1 VGVQVPE
8 FQSDED
14 AINHLQELPKQ
25 VGSDPMLLILDDV
38 WPGSEPLLE
47 KFKFHMPKSKI
58 LVTTRTAFPRFSFT
72 YNLKPLNAEDAMALF
87 RYSASLKD
95 GTSCI
100 PDEDIEKVHCQ
111 SVIYTH
117 EIHLILFL
125 LFAFCVRYVY

>member
-1 VGVQVPE
+1 VQRLFHHVGVQVPE

-25 VGSDPMLLILDDV
+25 VGSNPTLLILDDV

-87 RYSASLKD
+87 RYSASLQRWD
-95 GTSCI
+95 
-100 PDEDIEKVHCQ
+100 
-111 SVIYTH
+111 
-117 EIHLILFL
+117 L
-125 LFAFCVRYVY
+125 LHSR